1 MALILSRPGELT
13 RVSYPLPPR
22 KKRVRSGIERAPKR
36 IWLRHRKFVRSHQ
49 CCVPGCPALQVDF
62 HHIRN
67 AAIAGVGLKSHD
79 RYGVPLCRNHHDE
92 HHNCGVH
99 TFEDRHGIDLYAI
112 AAELV
117 RVSPDWK
124 MRVSLAEAA

>member
-1 MALILSRPGELT
+1 MAA
-13 RVSYPLPPR
+13 LPPKR
-22 KKRVRSGIERAPKR
+22 KRVRSGIPRGPKR

-49 CCVPGCPALQVDF
+49 CCVPGCPALQVDC

-67 AAIAGVGLKSHD
+67 ALNSGKDLTPFDWFV
-79 RYGVPLCRNHHDE
+79 VPLCRWHHDE

-99 TFEDRHGIDLYAI
+99 TFEDRHGIDLYAL

-117 RVSPDWK
+117 RRSPDWK
-124 MRVSLAEAA
+124 MRAEMRLYPLLAEAA